1 MTPRSSLSHLAN
13 GSYEL
18 SIYGFFPHPHWM
30 VFLFS
35 GLADSKVSV
44 LSGKAI
50 QDSTRRWDATFRLDF
65 KHSDATPEYMD
76 YVALAQT
83 KSLLS
88 GTGMPKLTAFRLARK
103 RDEGIEVHLEGP
115 DQVGF
120 LGKLLSQA
128 SLLAL
133 FPVEMEVNTVSSHI
147 QDRIVFRGFG
157 GLAPDAHADVA
168 LKNLLNN
175 LVEAR

>member
-1 MTPRSSLSHLAN
+1 MAPYSSLSQLAN
-13 GSYEL
+13 SSYEL

-35 GLADSKVSV
+35 GLADIKVSV
-44 LSGKAI
+44 ISGKAI

-65 KHSDATPEYMD
+65 TQSTALPDRVD

-83 KSLLS
+83 KSAHS
-88 GTGMPKLTAFRLARK
+88 GMALPKLTSFRLNRQ
-103 RDEGIEVHLEGP
+103 RDQSVEVHLEGP
-115 DQVGF
+115 DQIGF
-120 LGKLLSQA
+120 LGRLLSQA

-133 FPVEMEVNTVSSHI
+133 FPVEMEVSTVSSHI

-157 GLAPDAHADVA
+157 GLPPDAHVDVT
-168 LKNLLNN
+168 LQNLLNN
-175 LVEAR
+175 LLQAR